1 MYGHGYTEDMKRFMM
16 FLLAVL
22 LCFCTLSCENNTS
35 EEISDDTTE
44 VSPVPPGTVEVE
56 VDTEPMLKEAVMALN
71 NLNSVDLPSGG
82 ITVASN
88 GDTVY
93 VPEGDSTFYN
103 AALIKRN
110 KMFEKKYN
118 TTLLQFNDTVGD
130 MADNAYKYMMSG
142 VYYADIFSIPQKDLG
157 KYITKGLLVK
167 TISLTDTDFSKNY
180 YDSQMMEQVSKG
192 SDCYGVYGAF
202 NRDISHYY
210 CLYVNRDM
218 LSSLGLEMPYD
229 LVKEGKWTWDQLIA
243 MLRSSATLDS
253 IAGIASPELGTL
265 TSAVYKSGGQ
275 SYVAAGYKKTPE
287 LNYNNAYTA
296 DVLTILRSAGGQKT
310 IYNNAEAG
318 VNARTEFMQGKALFY
333 IGTVSEMKTI
343 TTMTP
348 DWCILPLPKLNEAQ
362 SDYYTYVSEDHP
374 VIAVFAGARC
384 YDMAAALDGLNA
396 ASYGGYLSDA
406 YYYEL
411 IDTSIRDSSALDMM
425 DYICGIK
432 GGKAVNDFSDVYT
445 EVRPYTVNAVAKG
458 IYNYE
463 LTPESIFTSVK
474 DGFAQA
480 VK

>member
-1 MYGHGYTEDMKRFMM
+1 MKRFIMFMM
-16 FLLAVL
+16 AVL
-22 LCFCTLSCENNTS
+22 LCLCTVSCGNNTNN
-35 EEISDDTTE
+35 ETPDDTAE
-44 VSPVPPGTVEVE
+44 VIVPPGTVEVE

-82 ITVASN
+82 ITVASTGN
-88 GDTVY
+88 MVY
-93 VPEGDSTFYN
+93 VPESDSTFYN

-118 TTLLQFNDTVGD
+118 TTLLQFNDAEGD

-142 VYYADIFSIPQKDLG
+142 VYYADIFSIPQKELG
-157 KYITKGLLVK
+157 KYISKGLLVK
-167 TISLTDTDFSKNY
+167 TISLTDTDFSKKY
-180 YDSQMMEQVSKG
+180 YDFQMMEQAAKE
-192 SDCYGVYGAF
+192 SDCYGVYGEF
-202 NRDISHYY
+202 NKDISEYY

-229 LVKEGKWTWDQLIA
+229 LVKEGKWTWNELIS
-243 MLRSSATLDS
+243 MLRSTATLDGM
-253 IAGIASPELGTL
+253 AGIASPELGTL

-275 SYVAAGYKKTPE
+275 SYVSTGYKKIPE
-287 LNYNNAYTA
+287 LSYNNAYTA
-296 DVLTILRSAGGQKT
+296 DALTILRSAGGQKT
-310 IYNNAEAG
+310 VYNNAEAG
-318 VNARTEFMQGKALFY
+318 INARNEFMQGKALFY
-333 IGTVSEMKTI
+333 IGKVGEMKTI

-348 DWCILPLPKLNEAQ
+348 DWCILPLPKINEAQ
-362 SDYYTYVSEDHP
+362 EDYFSYISEDHP

-411 IDTSIRDSSALDMM
+411 IDTSIRDSTALDMM

-432 GGKAVNDFSDVYT
+432 GGKAVNDFSDVYL

-458 IYNYE
+458 IYNYD
-463 LTPESIFTSVK
+463 LTPESIFNSAK
-474 DGFAQA
+474 DSFAQA